1 MANNEKMLR
10 GNTTV
15 LAIYPEG
22 IANPQRPTSA
32 ELNAQFKYATNT
44 AAMAFN
50 ISCAITDD
58 SFTANV
64 ADSDTDD
71 TRTICQVSQTQNPTF
86 QNYEVSFDVLRD
98 EDLMAQGVFN
108 LAFELFIAPD
118 RPFWIVTRQG
128 EISTEPFR
136 VGQDIKMFGVTTD
149 NPVDVVD
156 DNSMLKFGPR
166 FKNTGELLV
175 NYRLE
180 S

>member
-1 MANNEKMLR
+1 M
-10 GNTTV
+10 
-15 LAIYPEG
+15 
-22 IANPQRPTSA
+22 
-32 ELNAQFKYATNT
+32 
-44 AAMAFN
+44 FN
-50 ISCAITDD
+50 ISWAITDD

-71 TRTICQVSQTQNPTF
+71 TRTIRQVGQTQNPTF

-128 EISTEPFR
+128 EIPTEPFR

-166 FKNTGELLV
+166 FKNTGELHV

>member
-1 MANNEKMLR
+1 M
-10 GNTTV
+10 G
-15 LAIYPEG
+15 
-22 IANPQRPTSA
+22 
-32 ELNAQFKYATNT
+32 
-44 AAMAFN
+44 
-50 ISCAITDD
+50 
-58 SFTANV
+58 
-64 ADSDTDD
+64 
-71 TRTICQVSQTQNPTF
+71 QTQNPTF